1 MIPPMTLRTYLH
13 STKKYRGMTLI
24 EIVVVIAI
32 MGLVAV
38 VAAPTLSGVF
48 ALKQQ
53 AAVNELG
60 QTYIWLQEEA
70 SLRNVSF
77 RIAFNL
83 DRHTWKIEMGDPEAV
98 VFASAEEA
106 KEYQAEKKR
115 KMRRYTKRRA
125 KEEGIDLEEELGSFE
140 QFDDPALKSEHQ
152 LPDGISFLF
161 VYTPQYTDKGVRPN
175 RDMPDEAEDEAIA
188 YSHIFSDGT
197 VEHTIIRIVEGRGDQ
212 VFEDEGYSLEV
223 DPLGGRITM
232 TDEEIDPRKALSWL
246 PDEGPDFR

>member
-1 MIPPMTLRTYLH
+1 MILRSNRHYTTI
-13 STKKYRGMTLI
+13 SRGMTLI

-106 KEYQAEKKR
+106 KEYQAEKK
-115 KMRRYTKRRA
+115 TKNA
-125 KEEGIDLEEELGSFE
+125 S
-140 QFDDPALKSEHQ
+140 
-152 LPDGISFLF
+152 
-161 VYTPQYTDKGVRPN
+161 VYQ
-175 RDMPDEAEDEAIA
+175 A
-188 YSHIFSDGT
+188 
-197 VEHTIIRIVEGRGDQ
+197 
-212 VFEDEGYSLEV
+212 
-223 DPLGGRITM
+223 
-232 TDEEIDPRKALSWL
+232 PR
-246 PDEGPDFR
+246 